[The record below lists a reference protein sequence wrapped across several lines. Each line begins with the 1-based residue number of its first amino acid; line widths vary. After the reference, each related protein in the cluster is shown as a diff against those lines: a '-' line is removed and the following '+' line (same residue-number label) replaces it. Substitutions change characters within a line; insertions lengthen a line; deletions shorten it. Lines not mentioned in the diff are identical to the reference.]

1 VTALQQW
8 QAELAA
14 WAIPDDILAAAPEPP
29 WGFPVELF
37 RAAIEEADTPSRDL
51 ALELLPVGGSV
62 LDVGCGGGAASFALV
77 PPAGRVVG
85 VDSTPDML
93 TEYAAE
99 AGRRGVEHEE
109 IAGGWPDVAPKAGDA
124 DVVVCHHFF
133 YNVADLPAFVDALTA
148 AAGRRVVVEMTA
160 SHPLTAGAP
169 LWRHFHG
176 IERPEGPTADLALD
190 VLREIGVPP
199 QSRAWSRPPRDVPRD
214 AYVRLNRRRLC
225 LPVDAEPEVDRLMA
239 DPTTTSRDVVTI
251 WWDVSRRG
259 G

>member
-1 VTALQQW
+1 MSALDQW

-14 WAIPDDILAAAPEPP
+14 WAIPDDILSAAPEPP

-37 RAAIEEADTPSRDL
+37 RAEVEQTDTPSRDVARD
-51 ALELLPVGGSV
+51 ALPDGGSV

-85 VDSTPDML
+85 VDSTPEML

-99 AGRRGVEHEE
+99 ADRRGVVHEE
-109 IAGGWPDVAPKAGDA
+109 ISGTWPDVAPRAGVC
-124 DVVVCHHFF
+124 DVVACHHVF
-133 YNVADLPAFVDALTA
+133 YNVADLPPFVDALTTA
-148 AAGRRVVVEMTA
+148 ATRRVVVEMTA
-160 SHPLTAGAP
+160 THPLTASAP

-176 IERPEGPTADLALD
+176 IDRPQGPTADLAIE
-190 VLREIGVPP
+190 VLREIGLTP
-199 QSRAWSRPPRDVPRD
+199 QAKGWSRPPRDVPRE

-239 DPTTTSRDVVTI
+239 DPAAMSRDVVTLG
-251 WWDVSRRG
+251 WDIS
-259 G
+259 